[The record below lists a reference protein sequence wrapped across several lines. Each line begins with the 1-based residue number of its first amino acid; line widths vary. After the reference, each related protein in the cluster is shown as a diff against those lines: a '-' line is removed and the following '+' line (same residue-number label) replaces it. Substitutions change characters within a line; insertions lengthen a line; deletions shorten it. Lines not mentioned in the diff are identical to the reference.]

1 MAGNPMPLRF
11 HWSIPGSGAS
21 SPLRGSQDRA
31 ATNPVADLAAQLE
44 LCQLADEG
52 GIDQLLL
59 PIGFHRADPIALA
72 TYFGGATR
80 RVKFMVAVR
89 PGILSPTYLVQQ
101 VNTVS
106 VLTGGRITIN
116 VVAGYSS
123 QELRYYGDFLSHD
136 ERFQR
141 SDEFWTVCHA
151 LWRGGP
157 VDFDGKLL
165 KVEGA
170 KINTPFMAD
179 GRTRPELY
187 FGGSSELAADMAIKH
202 GDCQLS
208 LADVPER
215 MAPRIRRVLDSG
227 TEVGVL
233 VSLITRPTHDEA
245 VEVAYGLPGAA
256 GEKAREV
263 QRAFRRQAAESVGLS
278 SNFALGDALGDGD
291 SAWLTPYLWT
301 GAIPYLGPLAIALVG
316 SPDEVADALLEYRR
330 IGVTQF
336 LFHGRPDLE
345 TLPFFCSEILPRVR
359 AREREHAAETA
370 RA

>member
-1 MAGNPMPLRF
+1 MAGNPKPLRF
-11 HWSIPGSGAS
+11 HWSIPGSGAGN
-21 SPLRGSQDRA
+21 PLRGAHDRA
-31 ATNPVADLAAQLE
+31 AINPVADLEAQSE
-44 LCQLADEG
+44 LCKIADDG

-72 TYFGGATR
+72 TYFGGTTS

-141 SDEFWTVCHA
+141 SDEFWTICHA

-157 VDFDGKLL
+157 VDFDGKIL

-170 KINTPFMAD
+170 RINTPFLSSE
-179 GRTRPELY
+179 RTRPELY
-187 FGGSSELAADMAIKH
+187 FGGSSELAADMAVKH
-202 GDCQLS
+202 GDCQLR
-208 LADVPER
+208 LADAPER
-215 MAPRIRRVLDSG
+215 MAAQIRPVLDSG

-233 VSLITRPTHDEA
+233 LTLISRPTHQQA
-245 VEVAYGLPGAA
+245 VEAAHALVESA
-256 GEKAREV
+256 GEQARKV
-263 QRAFRRQAAESVGLS
+263 QQAFRRQAAESVGLS
-278 SNFALGDALGDGD
+278 SNFALGDGDA
-291 SAWLTPYLWT
+291 SWLTPYLWT
-301 GAIPYLGPLAIALVG
+301 GAIPYMGPLSIALVG
-316 SPDEVADALLEYRR
+316 SPDEVADALLDYRAV
-330 IGVTQF
+330 GVTQF
-336 LFHGRPDLE
+336 LFQGRPDLE
-345 TLPFFCSEILPRVR
+345 ALPFFIQEILPRVR
-359 AREREHAAETA
+359 DREAAA
-370 RA
+370 AALS